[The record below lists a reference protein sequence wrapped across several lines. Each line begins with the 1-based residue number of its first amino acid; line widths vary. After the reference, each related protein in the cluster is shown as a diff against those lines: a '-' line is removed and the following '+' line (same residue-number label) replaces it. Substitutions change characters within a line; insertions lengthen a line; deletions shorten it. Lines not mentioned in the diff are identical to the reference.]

1 MPIYLN
7 RIELDGIKGFI
18 VSLSDKGTLSI
29 LYLGVEPV
37 KNNKLIVPTKNYDPE
52 KVQDE
57 TNKLRAII
65 NNFEKGIVAFPK
77 NFLDVKVE
85 VSPELLLDNNFSSE
99 TYFLMDKNG
108 RIKRLRVKF
117 DLQFDGKV
125 AENVKLHI
133 ITPYNIVCDEPNINV
148 GEVKNEAPYS
158 KIVNFRVL
166 SSFYPT
172 NLTVKCHCTYE
183 IKGKCYK
190 LWLTNILLDYIIGA
204 RNISDKGTKSTS
216 VVFELPM
223 NLMLKANPAKNTN
236 CLYKLTLITDKE
248 ANIEVNLLYLTHL
261 YFILSR

>member
-1 MPIYLN
+1 MPIYIN

-18 VSLSDKGTLSI
+18 VTLSDMGTLSI
-29 LYLGVEPV
+29 LYLGMEPV
-37 KNNKLIVPTKNYDPE
+37 KNNKIMVPTKNFDPD

-57 TNKLRAII
+57 TEKLRAII

-85 VSPELLLDNNFSSE
+85 VSPELLLDTNFSSE
-99 TYFLMDKNG
+99 NYYLMDKNG

-125 AENVKLHI
+125 AENVKLHV
-133 ITPYNIVCDEPNINV
+133 ITPYNIVCDEPHINI
-148 GEVKNEAPYS
+148 GEVRNEAPYS

-172 NLTVKCHCTYE
+172 NLTVRCHATYE
-183 IKGKCYK
+183 IKGKFF
-190 LWLTNILLDYIIGA
+190 NFFIILNIGA

-216 VVFELPM
+216 VLFELPM
-223 NLMLKANPAKNTN
+223 NIILRANPAKNTN
-236 CLYKLTLITDKE
+236 CVYKLTLITDKE
-248 ANIEVNLLYLTHL
+248 GNIEV
-261 YFILSR
+261 RC